1 MIHFLKIKQSDI
13 DEAESLLGFNI
24 PKPLTKF
31 YLKYGYGNLPS
42 KYNSNLFMH
51 PVTAANFRLMS
62 EEFENF
68 PDIDFYAEYNKSK
81 FVFFEA
87 NETAFFAVNIDGTN
101 ENVYYRDIVIA
112 NSIKE
117 FLVKMVENE
126 DYYLSL
132 T

>member
-1 MIHFLKIKQSDI
+1 MISFLKIKQSDI

-24 PKPLTKF
+24 PKPLKLF

-42 KYNSNLFMH
+42 KYNANLFMH
-51 PVTAANFRLMS
+51 PVTAANFRLMR

-68 PDIDFYAEYNKSK
+68 PDINLYIEYNQSK
-81 FVFFEA
+81 FVFFVA
-87 NETAFFAVNIDGTN
+87 NESTFFAVDIDGTN
-101 ENVYYRDIVIA
+101 ENVYYGDIVIA
-112 NSIKE
+112 NSIME

-126 DYYLSL
+126 DYYLFL